1 MKKLAVLFTLILVGL
16 TTSLKAQDDSK
27 EEKKEATIVEVIA
40 TDKKDKLVL
49 HKTQAFKKTKVEIRY
64 SNNDFVGYVKMKK
77 NKLEIDFSEV
87 KPGTYTVV
95 VLGKDNHIQEFHYT
109 KE

>member
-1 MKKLAVLFTLILVGL
+1 MKKVLIIL
-16 TTSLKAQDDSK
+16 SLFLSVTAIPLVAQSTDDDD
-27 EEKKEATIVEVIA
+27 KKTADIVQVVPTE
-40 TDKKDKLVL
+40 KKDKLVL
-49 HKTQAFKKTKVEIRY
+49 HKTDNFKNTMVEIRY
-64 SNNDFVGYVKMKK
+64 ANSDYVGYVKMKK

-95 VLGKDNHIQEFHYT
+95 ILGKDNQIQQFKYT